1 MPWWHGT
8 STECTHPPGMGCRKK
23 GTVLASSRRYI
34 LPDFQMYCESL
45 LEFMR
50 ILALR
55 KKKEK
60 EDGAC
65 WQNE

>member
-1 MPWWHGT
+1 MVAWYQYRMHSPLGWDV
-8 STECTHPPGMGCRKK
+8 EK

-55 KKKEK
+55 KKGERGWCVLA
-60 EDGAC
+60 E
-65 WQNE
+65 